1 MADDMTRPTVDKA
14 DEQTKANS
22 RPEKERQPTPPPNAT
37 PLEKLLWTPTP
48 GEDATRLLFP
58 LSRRRARRDGDD

>member
-1 MADDMTRPTVDKA
+1 MTMSTVDEATEQTKA
-14 DEQTKANS
+14 DEQS
-22 RPEKERQPTPPPNAT
+22 EKERRPAPPPNAT

-48 GEDATRLLFP
+48 GEDVTRLLFP